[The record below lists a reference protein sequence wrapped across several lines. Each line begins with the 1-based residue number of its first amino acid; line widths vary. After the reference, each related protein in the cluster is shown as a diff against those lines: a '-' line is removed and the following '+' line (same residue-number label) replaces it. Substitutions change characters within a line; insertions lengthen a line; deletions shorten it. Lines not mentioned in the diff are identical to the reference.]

1 MSERKHQTIT
11 SRPRVHVLWTLTWL
25 TRLLTGASVCRE
37 GRGMTRQLNLRV
49 SDESAESLER
59 LSRRVGR
66 PMAAVLESVGT
77 PAIEAAE
84 ADAQF
89 EAETLVAWEEYQLN
103 GVHIGAPAI
112 DDMFAEALAL
122 AGSIAEKRVI

>member
-1 MSERKHQTIT
+1 
-11 SRPRVHVLWTLTWL
+11 
-25 TRLLTGASVCRE
+25 
-37 GRGMTRQLNLRV
+37 MTRQLNLRV
-49 SDESAESLER
+49 SDEFAESLER

-89 EAETLVAWEEYQLN
+89 EAETLLAWEDYQLS
-103 GVHIGAPAI
+103 GAHVSATTI
-112 DDMFAEALAL
+112 DDMFTEALTR
-122 AGSIAEKRVI
+122 AESVAKSRKA